1 MTSEAEKELSLRER
15 EQSSLGVTTKMRL
28 LIPNIAKKGVI
39 WHLEW
44 HLEVSICGLFQSHLF
59 NYLFDFCLLSVTL
72 NERPNVRRVLVFFS
86 LNKRLNVVRLSFGL
100 LLKIFL
106 WISFG
111 KTSGASL

>member
-1 MTSEAEKELSLRER
+1 MTTKNDIRSRER
-15 EQSSLGVTTKMRL
+15 TELERKRAIKLRGDNFAGS
-28 LIPNIAKKGVI
+28 KKGVI

-86 LNKRLNVVRLSFGL
+86 LNKRLNVDRLSFGL
-100 LLKIFL
+100 LLRVVF
-106 WISFG
+106 
-111 KTSGASL
+111 AN